1 MNELLEIVGAVK
13 REVIKMLEIKDVL
26 NLLGK
31 ELKDDS
37 EQAERFREFVEQ
49 EKWATE
55 QIRKWLDECIAN
67 SSGAHDP
74 YNRAFQDLVVSLG
87 KRLGF
92 EIQYGRYMG
101 KSGEENYDGTWK
113 RENGDTIVLE
123 VKTTTWPIGS
133 ISQLGDYLEELS
145 KKKDTKNVFGLYV
158 IGKGDIQ
165 PLTEQ
170 ILGSK
175 YKDRI
180 RLIMYQDFMEIL
192 NLKEELEPVIGEK
205 DAIEKIQNLLLPI
218 ESINIGNIVRLI
230 LEIATTKSTAVEEKI
245 EERKT
250 KEIEEEG
257 NEPWTKAE
265 LLSYL
270 KDATPY
276 QRMFLGALV
285 QVDKEPITSKTVT
298 FLMNEIAKRRKSE
311 GIDKKITGRD
321 IAGARAGLKMRRKP
335 LGKED
340 IIESSWNHSERDY
353 VYKIK
358 EGYKPIVADWV
369 KGEKLWIKEEIG

>member
-1 MNELLEIVGAVK
+1 M
-13 REVIKMLEIKDVL
+13 IKIKDVL

-31 ELKDDS
+31 ELKDGS
-37 EQAERFREFVEQ
+37 EQAKRFREFVEE
-49 EKWATE
+49 EKWTTE
-55 QIRKWLDECIAN
+55 QIRKWLDECISN

-74 YNRAFQDLVVSLG
+74 YNRVFQDLVISQG

-92 EIQYGRYMG
+92 EVQYGRYIG
-101 KSGEENYDGTWK
+101 KSGEENYDGIWK

-123 VKTTTWPIGS
+123 VKTSTWPIGS
-133 ISQLGDYLEELS
+133 VSQLGEYLEGLS
-145 KKKDTKNVFGLYV
+145 KKEDFKNIFGLYV

-165 PLTEQ
+165 PLIEQ

-175 YKDRI
+175 YKDRM
-180 RLIMYQDFMEIL
+180 RLILYEDLMEIL
-192 NLKEELEPVIGEK
+192 SLKEELEPVIGEK
-205 DAIEKIQNLLLPI
+205 NAVEKVQNLLLPI

-245 EERKT
+245 EE
-250 KEIEEEG
+250 KETAEVSEEEG

-270 KDATPY
+270 NDTTPY
-276 QRMFLGALV
+276 QRLLLAALV
-285 QVDKEPITSKTVT
+285 QVDKVPATSKTVT
-298 FLMNEIAKRRKSE
+298 FLMNEIAKRRPTE

-335 LGKED
+335 LKKED
-340 IIESSWNHSERDY
+340 VIESSWSPGERDY
-353 VYKIK
+353 VYRIK
-358 EGYKPIVADWV
+358 DDYKQIVLNWV
-369 KGEKLWIKEEIG
+369 KEEKLWIKVEIG

>member
-1 MNELLEIVGAVK
+1 MRLIV
-13 REVIKMLEIKDVL
+13 
-26 NLLGK
+26 
-31 ELKDDS
+31 
-37 EQAERFREFVEQ
+37 
-49 EKWATE
+49 
-55 QIRKWLDECIAN
+55 
-67 SSGAHDP
+67 
-74 YNRAFQDLVVSLG
+74 YQDL
-87 KRLGF
+87 
-92 EIQYGRYMG
+92 
-101 KSGEENYDGTWK
+101 
-113 RENGDTIVLE
+113 
-123 VKTTTWPIGS
+123 
-133 ISQLGDYLEELS
+133 
-145 KKKDTKNVFGLYV
+145 
-158 IGKGDIQ
+158 
-165 PLTEQ
+165 
-170 ILGSK
+170 
-175 YKDRI
+175 
-180 RLIMYQDFMEIL
+180 MEIL
-192 NLKEELEPVIGEK
+192 NLKEELEPVMGEK

-250 KEIEEEG
+250 EEIEEEG

-276 QRMFLGALV
+276 QRMLLGSLV
-285 QVDKEPITSKTVT
+285 QVDKEPATSKTVT

-340 IIESSWNHSERDY
+340 IIESSWSHSERDY

-358 EGYKPIVADWV
+358 ENYKPAVAGWV

>member
-1 MNELLEIVGAVK
+1 MI
-13 REVIKMLEIKDVL
+13 EIKDVL

-31 ELKDDS
+31 ELKDDT
-37 EQAERFREFVEQ
+37 EQAKRFREFVEQ
-49 EKWATE
+49 EKWTTE
-55 QIRKWLDECIAN
+55 QIGKWLDECITN

-74 YNRAFQDLVVSLG
+74 YNRAFQDLVISLG

-101 KSGEENYDGTWK
+101 KSGEENYDGIWRK
-113 RENGDTIVLE
+113 ENGDTIVLE

-145 KKKDTKNVFGLYV
+145 KKKDTKSVFGLYV
-158 IGKGDIQ
+158 IGKGDVQ

-175 YKDRI
+175 YKDSM
-180 RLIMYQDFMEIL
+180 RLIMYQDLMEIL

-250 KEIEEEG
+250 EEIEEEG

-270 KDATPY
+270 EDATPY
-276 QRMFLGALV
+276 QRMLLGALV
-285 QVDKEPITSKTVT
+285 QVDKEPATSKTVT

-321 IAGARAGLKMRRKP
+321 IAGARAGLKMRRKT

-340 IIESSWNHSERDY
+340 IIESSWSHSERDY

-358 EGYKPIVADWV
+358 EDYKPVVADWV